1 MRAEVD
7 RGACVGSGWCVNLA
21 APAFEIDDQG
31 KAVHVTGTGVSD
43 EQLEEAAD
51 NCPVAAI
58 TVVADTESDDA

>member
-1 MRAEVD
+1 
-7 RGACVGSGWCVNLA
+7 VNLA

-31 KAVHVTGTGVSD
+31 KAVHVPGTAVTD

-51 NCPVAAI
+51 NCPTAAI